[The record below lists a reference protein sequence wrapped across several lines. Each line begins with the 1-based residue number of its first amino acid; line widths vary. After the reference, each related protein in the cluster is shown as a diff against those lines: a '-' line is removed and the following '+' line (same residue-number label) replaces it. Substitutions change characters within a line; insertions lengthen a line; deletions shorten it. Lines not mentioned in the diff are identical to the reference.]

1 MAAGRSTPVRRL
13 SLADPVKVVGPQ
25 PKFPRRKVRAQVY
38 ERRTKAGKPTGTFD
52 FRFKAPNGAKVAG
65 SLGQGYT
72 SRRDAHRAL
81 RAFLAS
87 LSIAGGGYVI
97 EDVD

>member
-1 MAAGRSTPVRRL
+1 MAAGRSTPVVHL
-13 SLADPVKVVGPQ
+13 SLADPVPVVGPR
-25 PKFPRRKVRAQVY
+25 PRQGKRKVRAQVY
-38 ERRTKAGKPTGTFD
+38 ERQTKAGKPTGTFD
-52 FRFKAPNGAKVAG
+52 FRFKAPNGAITAG
-65 SLGQGYT
+65 SQGQGYT

-97 EDVD
+97 EDV

>member
-1 MAAGRSTPVRRL
+1 MAARRSTSPLTLVQ
-13 SLADPVKVVGPQ
+13 ADPVPV
-25 PKFPRRKVRAQVY
+25 PRPRPGKRKVRAQVY

-65 SLGQGYT
+65 SMGQGYT

-97 EDVD
+97 EDVE

>member
-1 MAAGRSTPVRRL
+1 M
-13 SLADPVKVVGPQ
+13 
-25 PKFPRRKVRAQVY
+25 
-38 ERRTKAGKPTGTFD
+38 
-52 FRFKAPNGAKVAG
+52 
-65 SLGQGYT
+65 GQGYT

-97 EDVD
+97 EDVE